1 MKNNEDTLKELDM
14 KHEYGHVVTP
24 DVLVD
29 RMLDLLP
36 MPTTKDTKTLD
47 IKWLDCGAGYG
58 NITKRIIK
66 RIQDQ
71 EKTNITHKI
80 TMIEINS
87 DCINALHDTFPLQ
100 TQPDKD
106 KQESNTNTNI
116 NIETKII
123 HQDFLTY
130 DDEHFDVIISNPPYN
145 CHGAIKTP
153 TNTKLCKEKDGKTC
167 WRDFVKH
174 AMQFLKPNG
183 HAVFLIPLIWMR
195 KDHNFGIYK
204 LFMYENTTHSIY
216 CMNNT
221 VTNKYFQMKAQTPT
235 CIVHVQKTKS
245 NEHSRP
251 LLYDQFMNQWQ
262 KIPKEITDYETNY
275 GLPTNSIQIHKR
287 LQHFMKRNKRPSLLS
302 SKRIKKTSMPYK
314 HIKLQTHCDACYPFK
329 NIKTCKLTTKTDA
342 TKKQPIAMFEYSN
355 AKTKYHTSIPKL
367 ILAHKMFGL
376 PFIDLSGSIGLT
388 NADSYVIE
396 STTQTFEQEL
406 RGLQYYLSSPIAIFI
421 YESMRYRM
429 RFLEKEAFDYLPD
442 ITAELLQMQGAT
454 TTNHTHHPSACHE
467 HEYEHKHE
475 YEHENE
481 HEYEHEYDDLYNLFG
496 FTTKEREIMVN
507 FMKQQHFEISLNNQI
522 L

>member
-1 MKNNEDTLKELDM
+1 MKDNEATLKELNM

-29 RMLDLLP
+29 RMLDVLP
-36 MPTTKDTKTLD
+36 MPTTKETKETETLD
-47 IKWLDCGAGYG
+47 MKWLDCGAGYG

-71 EKTNITHKI
+71 EKTNIAHEI
-80 TMIEINS
+80 TMIEINP
-87 DCINALHDTFPLQ
+87 DCINQLHNTFPS
-100 TQPDKD
+100 QPKP
-106 KQESNTNTNI
+106 NNNI
-116 NIETKII
+116 ATKII

-130 DDEHFDVIISNPPYN
+130 DETEEFDIIISNPPYN

-153 TNTKLCKEKDGKTC
+153 TNTKLSKEKDGKAC

-174 AMQFLKPNG
+174 AMHLLKLNG

-195 KDHNFGIYK
+195 KDHHFGIYK

-235 CIVHVQKTKS
+235 CIVHVQKTKP
-245 NEHSRP
+245 NEISTP
-251 LLYDQFMNQWQ
+251 LLYDQFVNQWQ
-262 KIPKEITDYETNY
+262 KIPREISDHETNY

-314 HIKLQTHCDACYPFK
+314 NTKLQTHCDTCYPFK
-329 NIKTCKLTTKTDA
+329 NMKTCKLNTKTHA
-342 TKKQPIAMFEYSN
+342 TKKQPTAIFEYSN
-355 AKTKYHTSIPKL
+355 TKTKYHTSIPKL

-376 PFIDLSGSIGLT
+376 PFIDLSGTIGVT

-396 STTQTFEQEL
+396 STTQTSRSQQELEL

-442 ITAELLQMQGAT
+442 ITKELLQIQKT
-454 TTNHTHHPSACHE
+454 TTTIHTHTE
-467 HEYEHKHE
+467 HEYEYE
-475 YEHENE
+475 YE
-481 HEYEHEYDDLYNLFG
+481 YTDLYDLFG
-496 FTTKEREIMVN
+496 FTKKEREIIGN
-507 FMKQQHFEISLNNQI
+507 FMKQQHFEINLNDQV